1 MNATQLV
8 TVVESAVCLVLLISL
23 LLDLMPAFRE
33 DAFRQQMFA
42 SRDEMFDYAAS
53 GAIAF
58 NDPAYKLL
66 RQSMNGFLRF
76 AHRLTLLRLCLTIVK
91 WRMSSEAPEL
101 KWHKRWQAAMEIVP
115 DETSAKLKD
124 FHSRALGLVVKRL
137 VTGSP
142 LLISI
147 LLVLFCGALVKEGIK
162 NLNQMLREAAF
173 LAVSRVLDPQVLE
186 EDAARLAG

>member
-42 SRDEMFDYAAS
+42 LRDEMFDYAAS

-58 NDPAYKLL
+58 NDPAYRLL

-101 KWHKRWQAAMEIVP
+101 KWHTRWQAAMETVP

-142 LLISI
+142 LLICI

-173 LAVSRVLDPQVLE
+173 LAVSRVLDPRVLE
-186 EDAARLAG
+186 EEAARLAG